1 MSRRITEK
9 SVVTSMTDSDKVVVN
24 AGGAVKQITLENL
37 RKSLNQN
44 DQQVLED
51 LGFYIDVNQASHN
64 GANRVDV
71 GGNMH
76 MQSVWAN
83 NRILALMDTKGNY
96 CELNHND
103 ARYTAEGELI
113 IDEET
118 LQLTSTW
125 NKADVVVIIPEY
137 YGYIQSVAIG
147 NSTFLRPW
155 FSPVPLPGGFTI
167 PQQVVGK
174 EKATIIDGKLR
185 SVPGYVPS
193 ASQTINAFWNYAQAR
208 SKNHGLANADF
219 HDYLLNYMMSSYS
232 WRSSQECQN
241 HDGTLVWGVGLDGT
255 ENNGQFAGLRNIKG
269 GRTLSLGLA
278 DGKVQE
284 TDANSNVC
292 HSVNVAGFANPWGQY
307 WEMVQ
312 GLCSVGSTVYRW
324 RSNWLPTG
332 TPTAEKFANVDC
344 ITLTRAT
351 TDGITTP
358 EMNIVESGDGQGV
371 YYIPKAS
378 KSGINYGDR
387 YWYNASGQLWL
398 WGGYSNSGSAC
409 GLACAG
415 SNSAWSNAR
424 EYVAARLA
432 YYGSITKVSANRL
445 KELLA
450 AA

>member
-1 MSRRITEK
+1 MSGRITEK
-9 SVVTSMTDSDKVVVN
+9 GLVTSVVDEDKAIVN
-24 AGGAVKQITLENL
+24 AGGAVKQIKISDL

-44 DQQVLED
+44 QQQVLES
-51 LGFYIDVNQASHN
+51 LGFYIDVNQASSK

-76 MQSVWAN
+76 MQAIWAA
-83 NRILALMDTKGNY
+83 NRIIALMDANGNY
-96 CELNHND
+96 CELNRND

-113 IDEET
+113 IDQNT

-137 YGYIQSVAIG
+137 YGCIQSVTIG
-147 NSTFLRPW
+147 NSTILRPW

-219 HDYLLNYMMSSYS
+219 RDYLLNYTMSSYG

-241 HDGTLVWGVGLDGT
+241 SDGTVVWGVGLDGT
-255 ENNGQFAGLRNIKG
+255 ENNGQFAGQRNIKG

-312 GLCSVGSTVYRW
+312 GLCSVGTTVYRW

-332 TPTAEKFANVDC
+332 TPTASTFENVNC

-351 TDGITTP
+351 SDGVTG
-358 EMNIVESGDGQGV
+358 MNIIESGNGQGV
-371 YYIPKAS
+371 YYVPKQDL
-378 KSGINYGDR
+378 SGVTYGD
-387 YWYNASGQLWL
+387 YFWYNASGQLWFF
-398 WGGYSNSGSAC
+398 GGYSDDGSRC
-409 GLACAG
+409 GLAYAYS
-415 SNSAWSNAR
+415 SNAWSVAY
-424 EYVAARLA
+424 EAFAARLA
-432 YYGSITKVSANRL
+432 YYGEITKVSANRL